1 MLQHTA
7 VDCSWI
13 LWKWLFGA
21 FITHAQ
27 KKSIIWIHVCH
38 ITTRRVTNVIY
49 N

>member
-7 VDCSWI
+7 VDCSGI

-21 FITHAQ
+21 CITYAQ
-27 KKSIIWIHVCH
+27 KESIIWIHVCH
-38 ITTRRVTNVIY
+38 ITTRRVINVIY